1 MKWKPI
7 ILQAMRGNKSTS
19 IGEEN
24 AAKNKIPAKYY
35 AKHRIMHFLD
45 HTIFDEINGM
55 WGGRLVQSRVWA
67 EYTFSGAENGS
78 MCFL

>member
-1 MKWKPI
+1 METHNFASDEGQQ
-7 ILQAMRGNKSTS
+7 ILS

-24 AAKNKIPAKYY
+24 ATKNKIPAKYY

-55 WGGRLVQSRVWA
+55 WGGRLVLR
-67 EYTFSGAENGS
+67 
-78 MCFL
+78 

>member
-1 MKWKPI
+1 M
-7 ILQAMRGNKSTS
+7 S

-24 AAKNKIPAKYY
+24 ATKNKIPAKYY

-55 WGGRLVQSRVWA
+55 WGGTVSSALKKRRNIPLRLLKTSLRR
-67 EYTFSGAENGS
+67 
-78 MCFL
+78 C